1 MQSSENDID
10 LELIAALIDGR
21 LAGAERKRAIELVSS
36 SEAALEIY
44 TDALRVQAD
53 LAPEKVVALVPR
65 RQAGT
70 RRWLAIAPLAAAAVL
85 LIAIVPT
92 VKARRDQALF
102 ASTAMSIAQP
112 VMGRAQVPGALA
124 TGWEERNW
132 SVTRGAASRL
142 VESTVAFR
150 LGVRAVDLQVALVRA
165 DTVPAVRVTDEI
177 VESLKME
184 PLSESV
190 MADYSA
196 LRTRITSTAPREQVV
211 ASASRS
217 EEGMDA
223 FLDSRWFDFGKWFA
237 AGELAARTHA
247 PEFFAS
253 NRTTRFLDWA
263 IERGELAPS
272 DVASLRQIRGLAA
285 QGVSDGDYDTI
296 QQLFLALIQRH
307 GG

>member
-21 LAGAERKRAIELVSS
+21 LAGAERQRAIELVSS

-217 EEGMDA
+217 EEAMDA
-223 FLDSRWFDFGKWFA
+223 FLGSRWFDFGKWFA
-237 AGELAARTHA
+237 AGELAARTHSS
-247 PEFFAS
+247 EFFAS

-272 DVASLRQIRGLAA
+272 DVASLRQIRSLAA
-285 QGVSDGDYDTI
+285 QGVSDGEYDTI
-296 QQLFLALIQRH
+296 RQLFLTLIQRH